1 MSYEISSD
9 YRLSTLPEDRRPLCI
24 LGLGLIGG
32 SLMRD
37 AQAAGWPVFGWN
49 RSEKTVTRARRDG
62 YDVSGDLEATLR
74 RAEEAD
80 ALLIL
85 GVPMPAL
92 SFLLDAI
99 SQHAPTC
106 GFTDVTSVKQEVHDL
121 VEAKGMSDRFV
132 GGHPMAGTANS
143 GWQATM
149 HGLFRGAVWVVTYD
163 NARELA
169 GARAGAG
176 AAASTGSSA
185 ADGGATS
192 GAAGA
197 AAGAA
202 GASAG
207 ASSSTAEAPSADAD
221 ATSKRWLDTWVR
233 VVGLAEEVGAS
244 VIPAIARRHDSA
256 VGRVSHLPHILAEAL
271 AVAGDSGGPLAL
283 SLAASSFRDGTRV
296 AGTDPD
302 LVRAMVENNR
312 PAVLEAL
319 DQTIELLQ
327 GAREDIAHPDRSLKT
342 LAEDGHAARGRFEA
356 RAGRNK
362 GDASNRPIIRV
373 RPGAPGWLDQLRS
386 AESMGAQI
394 GIF

>member
-1 MSYEISSD
+1 MSHEISSD

-32 SLMRD
+32 SLLRD

-62 YDVSGDLEATLR
+62 YDVSADLEATLR
-74 RAEEAD
+74 RAEETD

-169 GARAGAG
+169 GAGAEAG

-185 ADGGATS
+185 AGGGATS

-197 AAGAA
+197 APG
-202 GASAG
+202 
-207 ASSSTAEAPSADAD
+207 ADAD
-221 ATSKRWLDTWVR
+221 EVSKRWLDTWVR

-256 VGRVSHLPHILAEAL
+256 VGRVSHLPHILAESL

>member
-1 MSYEISSD
+1 MSHEISSD

-176 AAASTGSSA
+176 DAGSSA
-185 ADGGATS
+185 AGGGATS
-192 GAAGA
+192 GAA
-197 AAGAA
+197 AGTGSSAA

-207 ASSSTAEAPSADAD
+207 ASSSTAEAPGADAD
-221 ATSKRWLDTWVR
+221 EVSKRWLDTWVR
-233 VVGLAEEVGAS
+233 VVGLAEEVGAA

>member
-1 MSYEISSD
+1 MSHEISSD

-92 SFLLDAI
+92 SSLLDAI

-149 HGLFRGAVWVVTYD
+149 HGLFKGAVWVVTYD

-169 GARAGAG
+169 GAGASAGG
-176 AAASTGSSA
+176 AGSSA
-185 ADGGATS
+185 AGGGATS

-197 AAGAA
+197 AAGAGSVA
-202 GASAG
+202 GADG
-207 ASSSTAEAPSADAD
+207 ADSADAVN
-221 ATSKRWLDTWVR
+221 KRWLDTWVR
-233 VVGLAEEVGAS
+233 VVGLAEEVGAA
-244 VIPAIARRHDSA
+244 VIPAIAHRHDNA

-271 AVAGDSGGPLAL
+271 AVAGDYGGPLAL

-312 PAVLEAL
+312 PAVLDAL

-327 GAREDIAHPDRSLKT
+327 GARADLANPDRSLKT
-342 LAEDGHAARGRFEA
+342 LAEEGNAARGRFEA

>member
-62 YDVSGDLEATLR
+62 YDVSADLEATLR

-80 ALLIL
+80 ALLVL

-169 GARAGAG
+169 GASGAG

-185 ADGGATS
+185 AGGGATS

-197 AAGAA
+197 APG
-202 GASAG
+202 
-207 ASSSTAEAPSADAD
+207 ADAD
-221 ATSKRWLDTWVR
+221 EVSKRWLDTWVR

-256 VGRVSHLPHILAEAL
+256 VGRVSHLPHILAESL

>member
-49 RSEKTVTRARRDG
+49 RSEKPVTRARRDG
-62 YDVSGDLEATLR
+62 YDVSADLEATLR

-169 GARAGAG
+169 GAGAGAGGAGSSAAGGGATSG

-185 ADGGATS
+185 A
-192 GAAGA
+192 
-197 AAGAA
+197 
-202 GASAG
+202 
-207 ASSSTAEAPSADAD
+207 EAPDAD

>member
-62 YDVSGDLEATLR
+62 YDVSADLEATLR

-80 ALLIL
+80 ALLVL

-176 AAASTGSSA
+176 DAGSSA
-185 ADGGATS
+185 AGGGATS
-192 GAAGA
+192 GAA
-197 AAGAA
+197 AGTGSSAA

-207 ASSSTAEAPSADAD
+207 ASSSTAEAPGADAD
-221 ATSKRWLDTWVR
+221 EVSKRWLDTWVR
-233 VVGLAEEVGAS
+233 VVGLAEEVGAA

>member
-1 MSYEISSD
+1 MSHEISSD

-163 NARELA
+163 NARELS
-169 GARAGAG
+169 GARTGAG
-176 AAASTGSSA
+176 AAGGSA
-185 ADGGATS
+185 GVAGGGGAVS
-192 GAAGA
+192 SAAGA
-197 AAGAA
+197 AAN
-202 GASAG
+202 
-207 ASSSTAEAPSADAD
+207 ADAD
-221 ATSKRWLDTWVR
+221 EISKRWLDTWVR

-256 VGRVSHLPHILAEAL
+256 VGRVSHLPHILAESL

-327 GAREDIAHPDRSLKT
+327 AAREDIAHPDRSLKT

>member
-1 MSYEISSD
+1 MGSVSHEISSD

-62 YDVSGDLEATLR
+62 YDVSADLEATLR

-169 GARAGAG
+169 GAG
-176 AAASTGSSA
+176 ASTG
-185 ADGGATS
+185 
-192 GAAGA
+192 
-197 AAGAA
+197 GAA

-207 ASSSTAEAPSADAD
+207 ASSSAAEAPGADAD
-221 ATSKRWLDTWVR
+221 AISKRWLDTWVR

-319 DQTIELLQ
+319 DQAIELLQ
-327 GAREDIAHPDRSLKT
+327 TAREDIAHPDRSLKT

>member
-121 VEAKGMSDRFV
+121 VDAKGMSDRFV

-176 AAASTGSSA
+176 DAGSSA
-185 ADGGATS
+185 AGGGATS

-207 ASSSTAEAPSADAD
+207 ASSSTAEAPGADAD
-221 ATSKRWLDTWVR
+221 EVSKRWLDTWVR

-386 AESMGAQI
+386 AESMGAQS

>member
-1 MSYEISSD
+1 MSHEISSD

-49 RSEKTVTRARRDG
+49 RSEKTVSRARRDG

-92 SFLLDAI
+92 PFLLDAI

-143 GWQATM
+143 GWHATM

-163 NARELA
+163 NARELSGA
-169 GARAGAG
+169 GDAG
-176 AAASTGSSA
+176 AAAN
-185 ADGGATS
+185 
-192 GAAGA
+192 
-197 AAGAA
+197 
-202 GASAG
+202 
-207 ASSSTAEAPSADAD
+207 ADAD
-221 ATSKRWLDTWVR
+221 EISKRWLDTWVR

-319 DQTIELLQ
+319 DQTIGLLQ
-327 GAREDIAHPDRSLKT
+327 AAREDIAHPDRSLKT

>member
-62 YDVSGDLEATLR
+62 YDVSADLEATLR

-169 GARAGAG
+169 GDGDASAAGTSGAG
-176 AAASTGSSA
+176 AAGGSGAISRAAGVAGSDAGAGSSA
-185 ADGGATS
+185 A

-197 AAGAA
+197 AAN
-202 GASAG
+202 
-207 ASSSTAEAPSADAD
+207 ADAD
-221 ATSKRWLDTWVR
+221 AISKRWLDTWVR

-319 DQTIELLQ
+319 NQTIELLQ
-327 GAREDIAHPDRSLKT
+327 SAREDISHPDRSLKT

>member
-1 MSYEISSD
+1 MSHEISSD

-169 GARAGAG
+169 GAGDAGAAGGGAISRAAGAGSSAAG
-176 AAASTGSSA
+176 AAAS
-185 ADGGATS
+185 
-192 GAAGA
+192 
-197 AAGAA
+197 
-202 GASAG
+202 
-207 ASSSTAEAPSADAD
+207 ADAD
-221 ATSKRWLDTWVR
+221 AISKRWLDTWVR

-319 DQTIELLQ
+319 DQTIGLLQ
-327 GAREDIAHPDRSLKT
+327 GAREDISHPDRSLKT

-362 GDASNRPIIRV
+362 GDAPNRPIIRV

>member
-1 MSYEISSD
+1 MPSNASRLCGTLGSVSYEISSD

-62 YDVSGDLEATLR
+62 YDVSADLEATLR

-80 ALLIL
+80 ALLVL

-169 GARAGAG
+169 GA
-176 AAASTGSSA
+176 
-185 ADGGATS
+185 S
-192 GAAGA
+192 G
-197 AAGAA
+197 
-202 GASAG
+202 
-207 ASSSTAEAPSADAD
+207 
-221 ATSKRWLDTWVR
+221 
-233 VVGLAEEVGAS
+233 
-244 VIPAIARRHDSA
+244 
-256 VGRVSHLPHILAEAL
+256 
-271 AVAGDSGGPLAL
+271 
-283 SLAASSFRDGTRV
+283 
-296 AGTDPD
+296 
-302 LVRAMVENNR
+302 
-312 PAVLEAL
+312 
-319 DQTIELLQ
+319 
-327 GAREDIAHPDRSLKT
+327 
-342 LAEDGHAARGRFEA
+342 
-356 RAGRNK
+356 
-362 GDASNRPIIRV
+362 
-373 RPGAPGWLDQLRS
+373 
-386 AESMGAQI
+386 
-394 GIF
+394 